1 VAGAKSGPPDSEHP
15 STPSRGR
22 GRRFSRPWEEPLES
36 VEESTEKG
44 STDEVIEPAEA
55 AIAQPTDQ
63 PPDQFDSHRLG
74 SGRSGWD
81 ESGSDFLE
89 PDDAEPPI
97 SEQAYLSAT
106 TAEYRDLAE
115 EIARG
120 DEGPTGAMP
129 AVAATMA
136 GVGTG
141 LVDFADVTGR
151 PGLSEME
158 VEQVEQAAASD
169 LTLRIISALVL
180 VGLFMTTLLLG
191 GWLFTL
197 FVGAVMV
204 VAVGEFY
211 ATLRRHGFVPLA
223 LFGLLG
229 ALGAAVAAHLDGPGP
244 VLVVLLATI
253 VSVVLFFSVLPRRRP
268 VDNAATTILGAVW
281 VAPLALAATVRRA
294 PDGVALILMIVLL
307 TAFFDIGSYFAGRAI
322 GRHPIAPAL
331 SPKKTWEGFLGGIVT
346 AVAVA
351 SLLSTI
357 DYFILDLQQALIV
370 TAIVVVLAPLG
381 DAAESMIKRSLGVKD
396 MGSVL
401 PGHGGMLDRIDAL
414 LLVVPFAYLYFRYL
428 GLL

>member
-1 VAGAKSGPPDSEHP
+1 VADAESGSPPDLEAP
-15 STPSRGR
+15 SGSSSARNK
-22 GRRFSRPWEEPLES
+22 RRFSRPWEEPIEAPLDDQEDTEPS
-36 VEESTEKG
+36 AQVE
-44 STDEVIEPAEA
+44 
-55 AIAQPTDQ
+55 
-63 PPDQFDSHRLG
+63 
-74 SGRSGWD
+74 GRA
-81 ESGSDFLE
+81 DFLE
-89 PDDAEPPI
+89 VDDAEPSI
-97 SEQAYLSAT
+97 SEEAYLSAT

-120 DEGPTGAMP
+120 TNDDPANMP

-151 PGLSEME
+151 PGVSEE
-158 VEQVEQAAASD
+158 DVEHAEQAAASD

-180 VGLFMTTLLLG
+180 LGLFMATLLLG
-191 GWLFTL
+191 GWFFTL
-197 FVGAVMV
+197 FVGAIMV

-229 ALGAAVAAHLDGPGP
+229 ALGSAVAAHMGGPGP
-244 VLVVLLATI
+244 MLVVFLATI
-253 VSVVLFFSVLPRRRP
+253 VAVTLFFSVLPRRRP
-268 VDNAATTILGAVW
+268 VDNAATTILGAAW

-294 PDGVALILMIVLL
+294 ADGVALILMIVLL

-322 GRHPIAPAL
+322 GRHPLAPVL
-331 SPKKTWEGFLGGIVT
+331 SPKKTWEGLVGGIVT

-351 SLLSTI
+351 ALLSTV
-357 DYFILDLQQALIV
+357 DYFIVDLRQALIL

-401 PGHGGMLDRIDAL
+401 PGHGGMLDRIDAFL
-414 LLVVPFAYLYFRYL
+414 FVVPFAYLYFRTI

>member
-1 VAGAKSGPPDSEHP
+1 MADTDAGSPPDLEEPSE
-15 STPSRGR
+15 SSSDDSGR
-22 GRRFSRPWEEPLES
+22 GFTRPWEEPLETPLADEGKTDL
-36 VEESTEKG
+36 VETESASRDK
-44 STDEVIEPAEA
+44 
-55 AIAQPTDQ
+55 
-63 PPDQFDSHRLG
+63 PDPGF
-74 SGRSGWD
+74 
-81 ESGSDFLE
+81 FE
-89 PDDAEPPI
+89 PDDADPSI
-97 SEQAYLSAT
+97 SEEAYLSAT

-120 DEGPTGAMP
+120 GNDNPTTFP
-129 AVAATMA
+129 AVAATMT

-151 PGLSEME
+151 PGVSEE
-158 VEQVEQAAASD
+158 DVEHAEQAAASD

-180 VGLFMTTLLLG
+180 VGLFMATLLLG

-197 FVGAVMV
+197 FIGAVMV

-229 ALGAAVAAHLDGPGP
+229 AVGSAVAAHLGGPGP
-244 VLVVLLATI
+244 VLVVFLATI
-253 VSVVLFFSVLPRRRP
+253 VAVTLFFSVLPRRRP
-268 VDNAATTILGAVW
+268 VDNAATTVLGAAW

-294 PDGVALILMIVLL
+294 PDGIALILMIVLL

-322 GRHPIAPAL
+322 GRRPLAPIL
-331 SPKKTWEGFLGGIVT
+331 SPKKTWEGFFGGIVT

-351 SLLSTI
+351 ALLSTV
-357 DYFILDLQQALIV
+357 DYFILDLRQALIL
-370 TAIVVVLAPLG
+370 TAIVVLLAPLG

-401 PGHGGMLDRIDAL
+401 PGHGGMLDRIDAFL
-414 LLVVPFAYLYFRYL
+414 FVVPFAYLYFRTI